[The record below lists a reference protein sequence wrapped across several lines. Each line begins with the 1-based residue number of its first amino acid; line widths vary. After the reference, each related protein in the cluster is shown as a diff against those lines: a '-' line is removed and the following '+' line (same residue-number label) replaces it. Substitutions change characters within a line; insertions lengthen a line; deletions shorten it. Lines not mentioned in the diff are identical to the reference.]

1 MKKAPLVAIPLVLFS
16 LLVIFLFKGLFS
28 DPRELDSQVQDK
40 TLPAFSLPDLMKP
53 EVTYTPE
60 DLKGKVTILNVWGV
74 WCVTCAVEMPYLTQL
89 KNEQNVHIVGLYFD
103 QDLDPDFG
111 TKTLSRVQQEVTD
124 MLSRYGNPYAY
135 NIFDV
140 YRDTSL
146 DLGVTGAPEHFVID
160 AEGIIRMHHI
170 GDINERVWN
179 SKLARYTKLVAEASG
194 KTGND
199 KKVDVDAVMASEP
212 TCRTRLMKRIIRARK
227 CTGRN
232 DYVIDDLSHDSLLKP

>member
-89 KNEQNVHIVGLYFD
+89 KNEQNTNLQCERFV
-103 QDLDPDFG
+103 
-111 TKTLSRVQQEVTD
+111 R
-124 MLSRYGNPYAY
+124 
-135 NIFDV
+135 
-140 YRDTSL
+140 SL
-146 DLGVTGAPEHFVID
+146 
-160 AEGIIRMHHI
+160 AE
-170 GDINERVWN
+170 
-179 SKLARYTKLVAEASG
+179 
-194 KTGND
+194 
-199 KKVDVDAVMASEP
+199 
-212 TCRTRLMKRIIRARK
+212 
-227 CTGRN
+227 
-232 DYVIDDLSHDSLLKP
+232 